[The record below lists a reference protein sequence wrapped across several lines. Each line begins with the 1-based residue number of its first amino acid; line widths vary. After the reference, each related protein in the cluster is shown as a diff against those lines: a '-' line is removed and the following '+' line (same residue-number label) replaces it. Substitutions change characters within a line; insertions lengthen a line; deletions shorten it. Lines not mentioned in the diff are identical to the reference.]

1 MYNEESKLLGTQVL
15 LEVKVI
21 ENQEYY
27 NYKKI
32 QNTYFYSFKMIFFWY
47 IEKKRITNTC
57 FSSMCI

>member
-1 MYNEESKLLGTQVL
+1 MVGLCMYNEESKLLGTQVL

-32 QNTYFYSFKMIFFWY
+32 QNTYFYSFKMIFFGTL
-47 IEKKRITNTC
+47 KRKE
-57 FSSMCI
+57 

>member
-27 NYKKI
+27 NYKKNSKYLFLFI
-32 QNTYFYSFKMIFFWY
+32 
-47 IEKKRITNTC
+47 
-57 FSSMCI
+57 